1 MNYGRIRISVAAVL
15 LAVAP
20 FAIRAAQ
27 QAANNVTVEA
37 AAAYESKDWAKSA
50 KLYGELSQSPEAPP
64 RIWLR
69 LGASLRELGK
79 YADALA
85 AFEKANA
92 AGAALFGEYGEA
104 AVYSAMKQPEKALEH
119 MEKAVQQAYAQPDVF
134 SADPNLA
141 PLPSNPRFPT
151 HAD

>member
-1 MNYGRIRISVAAVL
+1 MNYVRIRISIAAVL

-27 QAANNVTVEA
+27 QAANNVAVEA
-37 AAAYESKDWAKSA
+37 AAAYDSKDWTKSA

-64 RIWLR
+64 RVWLR

-104 AVYSAMKQPEKALEH
+104 AVYSAMKQPEKSPRALGESGSTGLRAARGLEH
-119 MEKAVQQAYAQPDVF
+119 RSQ
-134 SADPNLA
+134 SRGA
-141 PLPSNPRFPT
+141 P
-151 HAD
+151 H

>member
-1 MNYGRIRISVAAVL
+1 MNYFRIRISIAAVL
-15 LAVAP
+15 LAVVP

-27 QAANNVTVEA
+27 QAANNVAVEA

-64 RIWLR
+64 RVWLR
-69 LGASLRELGK
+69 LGASLRELGN

-92 AGAALFGEYGEA
+92 AGAALFGRSE
-104 AVYSAMKQPEKALEH
+104 EH
-119 MEKAVQQAYAQPDVF
+119 TSELQSPDHLVC
-134 SADPNLA
+134 
-141 PLPSNPRFPT
+141 R
-151 HAD
+151 